1 MPGNAESRVAVIIP
15 AYRAARTVAAVVTR
29 AAMAVPGAAVY
40 LVDDGSDDATAILGR
55 EAGAQVLG
63 HVRNRGKGAA
73 LATGVEQALGDGA
86 AWIVTL
92 DADGQH
98 PPELVPALL
107 ELLQRDQADLVLGA
121 RARTTTMPW
130 PRRLTNWLSASLAS
144 RVAGGG
150 TVVADAQTGFRAF
163 SRSVAQQVR
172 PRETRY
178 DYETAFL
185 LAVLVTGFRVRSVP
199 IPTIYAGAPSHF
211 RSWADTWRLARVFAR
226 YSRRI
231 LFGTA

>member
-1 MPGNAESRVAVIIP
+1 MPGSAESRVAVIIP
-15 AYRAARTVAAVVTR
+15 AYRAARTVADVVTR
-29 AAMAVPGAAVY
+29 AGAAVPGATLYV
-40 LVDDGSDDATAILGR
+40 VDDGSDDATATLGR
-55 EAGAQVLG
+55 EAGAQVLPHG
-63 HVRNRGKGAA
+63 RNRGKGAA
-73 LATGVEQALGDGA
+73 LATGVDRALGDGA
-86 AWIVTL
+86 VWIVTL

-98 PPELVPALL
+98 PPELLPGLL
-107 ELLQRDQADLVLGA
+107 DPLERGQADLVLGA
-121 RARTTTMPW
+121 RTRTRAMPW

-163 SRSVAQQVR
+163 SRTVALRVR
-172 PRETRY
+172 PRETGY

-185 LAVLVTGFRVRSVP
+185 LAVLALGYRVCSVP

-226 YSRRI
+226 YGRRI